1 MGDSSSLTR
10 DQTHVPQVEA
20 QSFNYWTAREAPSV
34 TALNALYESARRML
48 KTSLH
53 NHNYYDPI
61 LQKRKLSLN
70 EVKETAI
77 NQTWA
82 VRLHSPLPSARTP
95 ICSDLKSVSCIH
107 VVESCLSDSHSDSL
121 CFLIGIFIP
130 FTFNIMTE
138 LD

>member
-1 MGDSSSLTR
+1 
-10 DQTHVPQVEA
+10 
-20 QSFNYWTAREAPSV
+20 
-34 TALNALYESARRML
+34 ML

-61 LQKRKLSLN
+61 LQQRKLSLSKVQ
-70 EVKETAI
+70 EAAI

-82 VRLHSPLPSARTP
+82 VRLHSPLPSARTH
-95 ICSDLKSVSCIH
+95 IHSNLKSVSCIH
-107 VVESCLSDSHSDSL
+107 VVESCLSDSL
-121 CFLIGIFIP
+121 CFLIGIFTP